1 MRKNTVI
8 LILILLTNFAFAQQV
23 KVENT
28 KYKFISGEKHALK
41 VNIFTDD
48 IKDILKAFQKELE
61 KEVGTV
67 TEQKKELIL
76 DNVLIK
82 SITEDKIDAYV
93 AVKKMKDNSSELYVS
108 FEINNEIIEP
118 KSKAYKQAE
127 KFMET
132 LSKEISIVVIEKELE
147 KEQKNLK
154 KLQDKVV
161 SLEDKNKKLTQD
173 TKDREEDIKK
183 NQSKLKEV
191 SEELKEVNKK
201 MNSGKGKMDKLVK
214 DKEKLDKDH
223 EKLTDKMSKDEK
235 KIKDNKKD
243 IEANEKDIENLKNDI
258 KKQEKVVSEINDKRK
273 AVK

>member
-1 MRKNTVI
+1 MKKLITLGLILFSGVI
-8 LILILLTNFAFAQQV
+8 LAQKV
-23 KVENT
+23 NVENA

-76 DNVLIK
+76 DNVMIK
-82 SITEDKIDAYV
+82 AITEDKIDAYV
-93 AVKKMKDNSSELYVS
+93 AVKKMKDNTSELYVS

-118 KSKAYKQAE
+118 KSKANKKAE
-127 KFMET
+127 QFMEK
-132 LSKEISIVVIEKELE
+132 LSKDISIVVIEKELDKEE
-147 KEQKNLK
+147 KALK
-154 KLQDKVV
+154 KLQNKVND
-161 SLEDKNKKLTQD
+161 LEDKNKKLEQD
-173 TKDREEDIKK
+173 SKDREEDIKK
-183 NQSKLKEV
+183 NKNKLKEV
-191 SEELKEVNKK
+191 SDDLKEVNKK
-201 MNSGKGKMDKLVK
+201 MNSGKGKMDKLAK

-223 EKLTDKMSKDEK
+223 EKLSDKISKDEK

-243 IEANEKDIENLKNDI
+243 IESNNKDIDKLKNDI
-258 KKQEKVVSEINDKRK
+258 KKQEKVVSDVNDKLK